1 MTLDTTEQGT
11 KERILT
17 AAAAEF
23 ASKGFDGAR
32 VDDIAKRA
40 GVNKALIYYYYK
52 SKEELLEI
60 LFRSISEEIISS
72 EAMRVMKTMS
82 GADFIDKTA
91 LFSLMNMFLD
101 TLEARQ
107 DVIRLALMELAKRT
121 PINTMIFSIFEEIM
135 EQMFSIPIAAEMR
148 KPENKSHSMITEFFT
163 GILPMLDYVA
173 YHEIWM
179 ERFGIDET
187 SLRASFIESFLGTHF
202 AYTIHGYSK
211 GEG

>member
-1 MTLDTTEQGT
+1 MAPEIAEQKT

-40 GVNKALIYYYYK
+40 EVNKALIYYYYK
-52 SKEELLEI
+52 SKEELLEL
-60 LFRSISEEIISS
+60 LFTSMSEEILASKPMT
-72 EAMRVMKTMS
+72 EMHTT
-82 GADFIDKTA
+82 DFTDKQS
-91 LFSLMNMFLD
+91 LFRLMNQFLD
-101 TLEARQ
+101 VLEARQ

-121 PINTMIFSIFEEIM
+121 PINTVIFSIFEDVM
-135 EQMFSIPIAAEMR
+135 GRMFSLPEASEMR
-148 KPENKSHSMITEFFT
+148 KPENKPQAMITEFFT
-163 GILPMLDYVA
+163 GILPILDYVA

-179 ERFGIDET
+179 DRFGIDEA

-202 AYTIHGYSK
+202 AYTVPK
-211 GEG
+211 MKF